1 MHCRVVTF
9 TGATDVDAG
18 TGFVRE
24 KVIPALKDE
33 KGYRG
38 LNASAD
44 RSHGVLGVFTMWDTA
59 AERDLSWEALA
70 QLRRKALDTIGGAMS
85 VENYELMLQVIGDIP
100 PSPGSCL
107 MLLPVSVDPA
117 RVDPARVDEHLA
129 SFRSQDL
136 PEITAAPG
144 FRAVRLL
151 MNRET
156 GRGLTET
163 AWSDE
168 LAMAAAAAA
177 GESRR
182 SGAAASGVVFGE
194 PSYRKIVAGD
204 IG

>member
-18 TGFVRE
+18 TGFVRD
-24 KVIPALKDE
+24 KVIPALRDE

-44 RSHGVLGVFTMWDTA
+44 CSHGVLGVFTMWDTA

-70 QLRRKALDTIGGAMS
+70 RLRRKALDTVGGAMS

-117 RVDPARVDEHLA
+117 RVGEHLA

-144 FRAVRLL
+144 FRAVLVL

-156 GRGLTET
+156 GSGLTGT

-168 LAMAAAAAA
+168 SAMTAAAAA

-204 IG
+204 IR